1 MTAPEI
7 VTILAAMIGLLGSL
21 TTGIMVYRAER
32 AKTAAALAATNAE
45 SARQSVSS
53 EAARTAAINMQAE
66 QLRQG
71 LLDDNRRLTDRVG
84 RLEERTQSLENE
96 NIRLRHDLAACL
108 DQVDMPRDP
117 TGRPLD
123 RRRGQ
128 GGDHDGPERRR
139 DYTQRGYAG

>member
-1 MTAPEI
+1 MTTPEI

-21 TTGIMVYRAER
+21 TTGLLVYRAER
-32 AKTAAALAATNAE
+32 AKTAAVRAATAVD
-45 SARQSVSS
+45 Q
-53 EAARTAAINMQAE
+53 EAARAAALNLQAE

-71 LLDDNRRLTDRVG
+71 LLDDNTRLTARVG

-96 NIRLRHDLAACL
+96 NIRLRRDLAACL
-108 DQVDMPRDP
+108 DQVDMPRDQA
-117 TGRPLD
+117 GRPLD

-139 DYTQRGYAG
+139 DYTQRGYTG